1 MKPAPAQL
9 GLGLEAPQKP
19 RTGALRSYHVRSH
32 VPVPEAL
39 EGERRAAR
47 QEETILAFLRGMT
60 PQRYTPSEIQAVFP
74 RWPLTSVRRALTNLT
89 TLGLL
94 THHRTNRRPGPFGA
108 KESTW
113 SLSVSLDG
121 QK

>member
-1 MKPAPAQL
+1 VKQL

-19 RTGALRSYHVRSH
+19 RTGALRSYHLQSH

-39 EGERRAAR
+39 EGERRAVRQDQAVFECIRYSGRGAR
-47 QEETILAFLRGMT
+47 W
-60 PQRYTPSEIQAVFP
+60 TPSEVHAEFP
-74 RWPLTSVRRALTNLT
+74 QWPLTSIRRALTNLT
-89 TLGLL
+89 TRGLL

-113 SLSVSLDG
+113 SLAVSLDVAP
-121 QK
+121 

>member
-1 MKPAPAQL
+1 VKQL

-19 RTGALRSYHVRSH
+19 RTGALRSYHVQSH

-39 EGERRAAR
+39 EGERRAVR
-47 QEETILAFLRGMT
+47 QEDLLLTWFRSDLRPG
-60 PQRYTPSEIQAVFP
+60 RRFTPSEVHNHFGQ
-74 RWPLTSVRRALTNLT
+74 WPLTSIRRALTNLT

-94 THHRTNRRPGPFGA
+94 THHKADRRPGPFGA

-113 SLSVSLDG
+113 SLAVSLDG
-121 QK
+121 AP